1 MAVAAA
7 RARYRPDIRGFGRVL
22 ASKQMQEEMR
32 QRAERV
38 ARRARALAPVDT
50 GEYVRS
56 FRVEGGVRAGPRPRA
71 VALVSNDDVAAP
83 GGVALV
89 IRDNVGVPYVEWG
102 TGRRPGYRVRGRAAE
117 SAL

>member
-22 ASKQMQEEMR
+22 ASRQMQEEMR

-38 ARRARALAPVDT
+38 ARRARELAPVDT
-50 GEYVRS
+50 GEYARS
-56 FRVEGGVRAGPRPRA
+56 FRVEVGVREGPRPRA
-71 VALVSNDDVAAP
+71 VALVINDDVAAP
-83 GGVALV
+83 
-89 IRDNVGVPYVEWG
+89 YVEWG
-102 TGRRPGYRVRGRAAE
+102 TSRTPRYRVMGRAAE